1 MDCFIGRVGAITLE
15 QVEPLLL
22 SLKNYWCNSDNAS
35 LFNQLSKLSKP
46 DKKPQHVLE
55 YEL

>member
-1 MDCFIGRVGAITLE
+1 MDCLVGRVGAITLE

-22 SLKNYWCNSDNAS
+22 SLKDYWCRSSNMREMTTLLKQPRVAS
-35 LFNQLSKLSKP
+35 T
-46 DKKPQHVLE
+46 VAE